1 MGVCS
6 IDEEKTKNKNKNII
20 LANPDVF
27 DHPPIDNKI
36 IPEKNISEIIS
47 IEQNITTENPILDIE
62 KPLRIISNEPNEED
76 DIEPM
81 QNYENTKTIKGHDNK
96 VVSLIRLNSG
106 YIATGSYDFSIKIW
120 DIDKEPEDSLISIKH
135 SLGFIICLL
144 ELKPNELLAGNNINL
159 IEEFDLNDDS
169 EEAKKIIPEHNLWV
183 TSLVKCDENN
193 FASASNDARI
203 IIWDSNIK
211 KKWRELLGHTDC
223 VLTLI
228 LLKNGK
234 LCSGSA
240 DNHIIIWDW
249 KSGKYLSKI
258 KAHNELV
265 KSICQ
270 FNEHIIL
277 TGGDDKKIKI
287 FDMNLGKFDELEG
300 HKYSIRTLCKIDD
313 NFFASGSFDNNIKI
327 WDFDKK
333 KCIKTLRGHQ
343 ANVICI
349 IKYNDKLISCSNDG
363 TIKIW
368 EEI

>member
-20 LANPDVF
+20 LTNPNIVN
-27 DHPPIDNKI
+27 HPPIDYKI

-62 KPLRIISNEPNEED
+62 KPEIIPRDDIIVKERGNIEEIGIILIEKNED
-76 DIEPM
+76 DIEPIEPM
-81 QNYENTKTIKGHDNK
+81 KNYENTKTIKAHNDRII
-96 VVSLIRLNSG
+96 SLIKLNSG
-106 YIATGSYDFSIKIW
+106 YIATGSYDDSIKIW
-120 DIDKEPEDSLISIKH
+120 DIDKEPKDSLISLKH
-135 SLGFIICLL
+135 SFGHIFCLL
-144 ELKPNELLAGNNINL
+144 ELKNNELLAGSSMNL
-159 IEEFDLNDDS
+159 IEVFDLNDDS

-300 HKYSIRTLCKIDD
+300 HKYLIRTLCKIDD
-313 NFFASGSFDNNIKI
+313 NFFASGSFDNTIKI

-333 KCIKTLRGHQ
+333 KMH
-343 ANVICI
+343 
-349 IKYNDKLISCSNDG
+349 
-363 TIKIW
+363 
-368 EEI
+368 